1 MDINETWQE
10 QLPAGVKEF
19 AINNFKFELD
29 SLYYPDLYVLP
40 LTPEGEQEREYLINE
55 LTIFRYGA
63 NEVLFKFEGDTFLA
77 ILVNND

>member
-10 QLPAGVKEF
+10 QLPAGVREF
-19 AINNFKFELD
+19 ALNNFKFELD

-63 NEVLFKFEGDTFLA
+63 HEVLFQFEGDTFLA